1 MKTLVKTFDKEE
13 FKASVLRH
21 LETTYAKKQDSA
33 SQRTWYLAMVKAL
46 TEITTF
52 NLVETE
58 EEVAHEDVRCI
69 NYFSL
74 EFLIGRLTGNNL
86 ISLDIFDEVKDVMK
100 DFGCELTDLL
110 EVERDPALGNGG
122 LGRLAACYMDS
133 LAAHQYPAIGYG
145 LHYQYGLFRQQIING
160 RQEEVPNE
168 WLGLEGY
175 PWEVLRPEHCQ
186 EVGFYGNV
194 ENYTKK
200 DGSAGRRWKPSLI
213 VDGIA
218 WDLPIVGYKNNSV
231 YPLRLWE
238 ARCEEPFNLERFDQ
252 GDYIGAQYSRIES
265 GNITKVLYPND
276 NHDAGKTLRLMQ
288 QYFQCACSVADML
301 QRHIES
307 GRSIR
312 DFAKFEAIQLNDT
325 HPTIAIPELMRVLI
339 DSYELEWKEAWSIC
353 QNTFA
358 YTNHTLLPEALEK
371 WSEALIGY
379 LLPRHLEI
387 IYEINASFMREVEA
401 KWPGDIEKKV
411 KLSIFEEGAQRM
423 VRMANLCVV
432 GSYAVNGVAEIH
444 SDLVKRDLFPEF
456 NELYPGRLTNV
467 TNGVTP
473 RRWLK
478 SCNREL
484 SALIT
489 EKIGG
494 EWPGDL
500 DQLQNL
506 KAFADDKA
514 FQDRFMA
521 VKKGNKERLAKW
533 VKEKLDIELN
543 TDAIFDVQI
552 KRLHEYKRQ
561 HLNLLHILSL
571 YYRLLNDPE
580 FKMHPRVFIFA
591 AKAAPGYA
599 LAKDIIYAIN
609 MVANTI
615 NNDER
620 IRDLIKV
627 VFMPN
632 YSVSLAEMI
641 IPAADISEQIS
652 TAGKEASGTG
662 NMKLAMNGALTVG
675 TMDGANVEI
684 KQEVGDENIFIF
696 GLLEEEVKDL
706 QSKGYDPHRYYH
718 SDALLKSVIDWLD
731 TDTFTP
737 GQPGALSSIRNNL
750 LFGGDHF
757 LVLADFA
764 SYLEAHERVDLAY
777 QNKSA
782 WAKSAIINTASMGK
796 FSSDRSIEDYATKIW
811 DLKAV
816 KR

>member
-1 MKTLVKTFDKEE
+1 MTTPVNTFNKED

-21 LETTYAKKQDSA
+21 LEVTYAKKRKTA
-33 SQRTWYLAMVKAL
+33 SQRDWYLAMVKAL
-46 TEITTF
+46 TEVTTL

-58 EEVAHEDVRCI
+58 QEVLEKGARSI

-86 ISLDIFDEVKDVMK
+86 ISMDIFDDVKDAMQEF
-100 DFGCELTDLL
+100 DCEITDLF

-122 LGRLAACYMDS
+122 LGRLAACFMDS
-133 LAAHQYPAIGYG
+133 LAAHQYPAVGYG
-145 LHYQYGLFRQQIING
+145 LHYQYGLFRQRIING
-160 RQEEVPNE
+160 RQEEEPNE

-186 EVGFYGNV
+186 EAGFYGTV

-200 DGSAGRRWKPSLI
+200 DGSVGRRWVPSLI

-218 WDLPIVGYKNNSV
+218 WDLPIVGYKSNTV

-252 GDYIGAQYSRIES
+252 GDYIGAQFSRIES

-276 NHDAGKTLRLMQ
+276 NHEAGKNLRLMQ
-288 QYFQCACSVADML
+288 QYFQCACSIADL
-301 QRHIES
+301 IKRHTEA
-307 GRSIR
+307 GRSIL
-312 DFAKFEAIQLNDT
+312 DFAKYESIQLNDT

-339 DSYELEWKEAWSIC
+339 DSFELSWEQAWGIS
-353 QNTFA
+353 QKTFA

-371 WSEALIGY
+371 WSEPLMAN
-379 LLPRHLEI
+379 LLPRHMEI
-387 IYEINASFMREVEA
+387 IYEINARFMQEVEA
-401 KWPGDIEKKV
+401 KWPGDNNKKA

-432 GSYAVNGVAEIH
+432 GSYAVNGVAQIH

-478 SCNREL
+478 SCNRGL
-484 SALIT
+484 ADLIT
-489 EKIGG
+489 QKIGD

-500 DQLQNL
+500 DQLQKL
-506 KAFADDKA
+506 APFAEDKA
-514 FQDRFMA
+514 FQKEYMA
-521 VKKGNKERLAKW
+521 VKKQNKERLAQW
-533 VKEKLDIELN
+533 VKDKLDIELN

-571 YYRLLNDPE
+571 YYRLLNDPSFE
-580 FKMHPRVFIFA
+580 MHPRVFIFA

-609 MVANTI
+609 MVANTV
-615 NNDER
+615 NNDPR
-620 IRDLIKV
+620 IKDKIKV

-632 YSVSLAEMI
+632 YSVSLAEII
-641 IPAADISEQIS
+641 IPAADVSEQIS

-662 NMKLAMNGALTVG
+662 NMKMAINGALTVG

-684 KQEVGDENIFIF
+684 REEVGDDNIFIF
-696 GLLEEEVKDL
+696 GLLEEEVKSLHD
-706 QSKGYDPHRYYH
+706 QGYDPRRYYQ
-718 SDALLKSVIDWLD
+718 SDVLLKEVLDWLE

-750 LFGGDHF
+750 LFGGDNF

-764 SYLEAHERVDLAY
+764 SYLEAHERINAAY
-777 QNKSA
+777 QDQEA

-796 FSSDRSIEDYATKIW
+796 FSSDRSINDYATKIW
-811 DLKAV
+811 DLKAI